1 MYASDNELK
10 FIDQTIADREKDMS
24 DEELQL
30 VKAMQAEE
38 LANAVDSIRDAHVFI
53 HDAQYTP
60 DDYAKK
66 RGWGH
71 SCYIDTANFAA
82 DANVKQLYLFHVD
95 PNYDDIKI
103 EELHQSAVKLILERH
118 SNMDCHIAREGLILD
133 IDKL

>member
-1 MYASDNELK
+1 VYASDNELK

-30 VKAMQAEE
+30 VKA
-38 LANAVDSIRDAHVFI
+38 
-53 HDAQYTP
+53 P